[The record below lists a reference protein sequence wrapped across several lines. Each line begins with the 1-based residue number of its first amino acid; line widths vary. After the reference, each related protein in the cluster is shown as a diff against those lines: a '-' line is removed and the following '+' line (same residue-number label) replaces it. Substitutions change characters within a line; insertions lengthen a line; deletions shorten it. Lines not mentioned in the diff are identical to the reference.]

1 MAPLNTQPL
10 NAAPSDAAS
19 AIERLWQWAD
29 AGWLR
34 RMDAAFAQWVALS
47 DPHCHASL
55 PLAVAVLSALE
66 GRGHSCL
73 AVAGLQAQLAS
84 LLDWPSDPQAQA
96 ALAWLSA
103 QLPSK
108 PQAWQA
114 VLRSPL
120 IEQRSEQAAVSG
132 DAPAGQAPMVL
143 VHQADQQPAR
153 LYLRRYY
160 QFEQTTAQGLLGRV
174 HGPAD
179 ALQAAADNARTERIA
194 QILAELFP
202 AANAQASADDA
213 AAPNWQKIACA
224 LALRQRL
231 SVITGGPGTGKT
243 YTAARLMAATLAL
256 ADDPANLRIRLAAP
270 TGKAAARLSES
281 LQLALQELPPSIRAN
296 ALLHQA
302 LLRIPAARTLHS
314 LLGASPGTRALRHH
328 AANPLALDWLI
339 VDEAS
344 MVDLEMM
351 ANLLQALPAHAH
363 LVLLGDKDQLDSV
376 EAGAV
381 LGDVCEDAQQGHYSP
396 ATLDYLERSC
406 AEPLPPA
413 YWHAPPTASG
423 QGAASPAPALSQA
436 IAMLRV
442 SRRFGGMIG
451 QLALAVQSNGA
462 QRMGEL
468 LAQLHQQAPS
478 QREVFWKEAATAQD
492 AQALAW
498 GAPHADRAPAAS
510 GYAELARHLQA
521 MPQWPSAY
529 QRPAHTPP
537 LLDADWQQRHAQWV
551 QQLLDALAHFRILC
565 ATRQGQWGV
574 DGMNE
579 LVIESLR
586 EARLP
591 VKSQGWFT
599 GRVVMV
605 TRNDAALGIFN
616 GDVGIALPAAH
627 NRQQLR
633 VYFPQA
639 ATAQP
644 EVGQT
649 SGAEQGMRSIA
660 VSRLQHAQT
669 AFAMTVHKSQG
680 SEFAHVMLCLP
691 GYDSPLL
698 TRELLYTGLTR
709 AKRHFS
715 YVSPREG
722 AWQQAMGQSTLRT
735 SGLVDLLYGKGFAP
749 AHGQP

>member
-1 MAPLNTQPL
+1 MSPSTV
-10 NAAPSDAAS
+10 NALPQDSGRSDAPNT
-19 AIERLWQWAD
+19 IQRLWQWAE

-34 RMDAAFAQWVALS
+34 RMDAAFAQWVAAG

-55 PLAVAVLSALE
+55 PLVVAILSALE
-66 GRGHSCL
+66 GRGHSC
-73 AVAGLQAQLAS
+73 VALPGLQVQLAA
-84 LLDWPSDPQAQA
+84 LLDWPADQQAQA
-96 ALAWLSA
+96 ALAWLKT
-103 QLPSK
+103 QLPVH
-108 PQAWQA
+108 AAGWQA
-114 VLRSPL
+114 VLQSPL
-120 IEQRSEQAAVSG
+120 VDAASAATAQAGDDSQAA
-132 DAPAGQAPMVL
+132 APMVL
-143 VHQADQQPAR
+143 VSHASHEPAR

-160 QFEQTTAQGLLGRV
+160 QFEQSTAQGLLGRV
-174 HGPAD
+174 LGA
-179 ALQAAADNARTERIA
+179 ALQAPATTAWPLQPAVGSTPKVDTARIA
-194 QILAELFP
+194 QILTQLFP
-202 AANAQASADDA
+202 VDAASADQAA

-231 SVITGGPGTGKT
+231 GVITGGPGTGKT
-243 YTAARLMAATLAL
+243 YTAARLMAAALAL
-256 ADDPANLRIRLAAP
+256 AGKPADLRIRLAAP

-281 LQLALQELPPSIRAN
+281 LQLALQELPAAILADQ
-296 ALLHQA
+296 ALHQA

-314 LLGASPGTRALRHH
+314 LLGASPGTRALRHD

-351 ANLLQALPAHAH
+351 ANLLQALPPHAH

-381 LGDVCEDAQQGHYSP
+381 LGDVCEDAQQGHYSA
-396 ATLDYLERSC
+396 ATIDYLERSC
-406 AEPLPPA
+406 GERLPSE
-413 YWHAPPTASG
+413 YWHQNAE
-423 QGAASPAPALSQA
+423 AAQAAPALSQA

-451 QLALAVQSNGA
+451 QLALAVQTNDT
-462 QRMGEL
+462 QRMGAL
-468 LAQLHQQAPS
+468 MAQLQQQSAT
-478 QREVFWKEAATAQD
+478 QRAVFWKEPATAQD

-498 GAPHADRAPAAS
+498 GADGPHAAC

-521 MPQWPSAY
+521 MPAWPAAY
-529 QRPAHTPP
+529 QRPSATPP
-537 LLDADWQQRHAQWV
+537 ALEPAWQARHAHWV
-551 QQLLDALAHFRILC
+551 QQLLNALAHFRILC
-565 ATRQGQWGV
+565 ATRQGPWGV
-574 DGMNE
+574 EGMND
-579 LVIESLR
+579 LVIQSLR
-586 EARLP
+586 ECGLP
-591 VKSQGWFT
+591 VKNQGWFA

-633 VYFPQA
+633 VYFPHAVTSPA
-639 ATAQP
+639 APGAEAQP
-644 EVGQT
+644 EQ
-649 SGAEQGMRSIA
+649 AMRSIA

-691 GYDSPLL
+691 AYDSPLL

-709 AKRHFS
+709 AKQHFS
-715 YVSPREG
+715 YVSPRVG

-735 SGLVDLLYGKGFAP
+735 SGLVDLLYGRAL
-749 AHGQP
+749 A

>member
-1 MAPLNTQPL
+1 MNPSTVNALPQNNAPHD
-10 NAAPSDAAS
+10 APG

-34 RMDAAFAQWVALS
+34 RMDAAFAQWVAAG

-55 PLAVAVLSALE
+55 PLVVAILSALE
-66 GRGHSCL
+66 GRGHSC
-73 AVAGLQAQLAS
+73 VALSGVQAQLAA
-84 LLDWPSDPQAQA
+84 LLDWPTDQQAQT
-96 ALAWLSA
+96 ALAWLKM
-103 QLPSK
+103 QLP
-108 PQAWQA
+108 AHAAGWQA

-120 IEQRSEQAAVSG
+120 IEAAGTATPQAG
-132 DAPAGQAPMVL
+132 DESVAAAPMVL
-143 VHQADQQPAR
+143 VSHASQGPAR

-160 QFEQTTAQGLLGRV
+160 QFEQTTAQGLLSRV
-174 HGPAD
+174 HGAAPQVLASKAWQPTAD
-179 ALQAAADNARTERIA
+179 SAPQIDTARIA
-194 QILAELFP
+194 QILAQLFP
-202 AANAQASADDA
+202 IDAASADQTG

-231 SVITGGPGTGKT
+231 GVITGGPGTGKT
-243 YTAARLMAATLAL
+243 YTAARLMAAALAL
-256 ADDPANLRIRLAAP
+256 AGNPADLRIRLAAP

-281 LQLALQELPPSIRAN
+281 LQLALQELPAAILADQ
-296 ALLHQA
+296 ALHQA

-314 LLGASPGTRALRHH
+314 LLGASPGTRALRHD
-328 AANPLALDWLI
+328 ATNPLALDWLI

-351 ANLLQALPAHAH
+351 ANLLQALPPHAH

-381 LGDVCEDAQQGHYSP
+381 LGDVCEDAQQGHYSA
-396 ATLDYLERSC
+396 ATIDYLERSC
-406 AEPLPPA
+406 GERLPAEYQL
-413 YWHAPPTASG
+413 
-423 QGAASPAPALSQA
+423 QGAEAAQAAPALSQA

-442 SRRFGGMIG
+442 SRRFGGVIG
-451 QLALAVQSNGA
+451 QLALAVQTNDD
-462 QRMGEL
+462 QRMGAL
-468 LAQLHQQAPS
+468 MAQLQQLNAA
-478 QREVFWKEAATAQD
+478 QRAVFWKEPATAQD

-498 GAPHADRAPAAS
+498 GADGLHAAS

-521 MPQWPSAY
+521 MPAWPAAY
-529 QRPAHTPP
+529 QKPTTALPELEPA
-537 LLDADWQQRHAQWV
+537 WQARHALWV
-551 QQLLDALAHFRILC
+551 QQLLDVLARFRILC
-565 ATRQGQWGV
+565 ATRQGPWGV
-574 DGMNE
+574 EGMND
-579 LVIESLR
+579 LVIQSLR
-586 EARLP
+586 ECGLP
-591 VKSQGWFT
+591 VKNQGWFA

-633 VYFPQA
+633 VYFPHA
-639 ATAQP
+639 ATSPAAPGAEAQP
-644 EVGQT
+644 EQ
-649 SGAEQGMRSIA
+649 AMRSIA

-691 GYDSPLL
+691 AYDSPLL

-709 AKRHFS
+709 AKQHFS
-715 YVSPREG
+715 YVSPRVG
-722 AWQQAMGQSTLRT
+722 AWQQAMGKSTLRT
-735 SGLVDLLYGKGFAP
+735 SGLVDLLYGRAL
-749 AHGQP
+749 A

>member
-1 MAPLNTQPL
+1 MNPATVHALPQDVARSGVPHT
-10 NAAPSDAAS
+10 
-19 AIERLWQWAD
+19 IERLWQWAD

-34 RMDAAFAQWVALS
+34 RMDAAFAQWVAAA
-47 DPHCHASL
+47 DPHCDASL
-55 PLAVAVLSALE
+55 PLVVAILSALE
-66 GRGHSCL
+66 GRGHSC
-73 AVAGLQAQLAS
+73 VALPGLQAQLAA
-84 LLDWPSDPQAQA
+84 LLDWPTDPQAQA
-96 ALAWLSA
+96 ALAWLKL
-103 QLPSK
+103 QLPVH
-108 PQAWQA
+108 ADGWQA
-114 VLRSPL
+114 VLRSPV
-120 IEQRSEQAAVSG
+120 IETAA
-132 DAPAGQAPMVL
+132 AAPPPAGHVDVAAAPMVL
-143 VHQADQQPAR
+143 VSSAVHGPAR

-160 QFEQTTAQGLLGRV
+160 QFEQSTAQGLLGRV
-174 HGPAD
+174 HGAAQQAP
-179 ALQAAADNARTERIA
+179 AAAAWLPLPAADGAPEVDTARIA
-194 QILAELFP
+194 QILAQLFP
-202 AANAQASADDA
+202 VDAASADQAA

-231 SVITGGPGTGKT
+231 GVITGGPGTGKT
-243 YTAARLMAATLAL
+243 YTAARLMAAALAL
-256 ADDPANLRIRLAAP
+256 AGHRADLRIRLAAP

-281 LQLALQELPPSIRAN
+281 LQLALQELPAAILADQ
-296 ALLHQA
+296 ALHQA

-314 LLGASPGTRALRHH
+314 LLGASPGTRALRHD

-351 ANLLQALPAHAH
+351 ANLLQALPPHAH

-381 LGDVCEDAQQGHYSP
+381 LGDVCEGAQQGHYSA
-396 ATLDYLERSC
+396 ATMDYLERSC
-406 AEPLPPA
+406 GERLPSE
-413 YWHAPPTASG
+413 YG
-423 QGAASPAPALSQA
+423 YQGAGAAQAAPALSQA

-451 QLALAVQSNGA
+451 QLALAVQTNDA
-462 QRMGEL
+462 QRMGAL
-468 LAQLHQQAPS
+468 MAQLQQQSSA
-478 QREVFWKEAATAQD
+478 QRAVFWKEPATAQD

-498 GAPHADRAPAAS
+498 GADGPHAAS

-521 MPQWPSAY
+521 MPAWPAAY
-529 QRPAHTPP
+529 QRPSTSAPDIEP
-537 LLDADWQQRHAQWV
+537 AWQARHAHWV

-565 ATRQGQWGV
+565 ATRQGPWGV
-574 DGMNE
+574 EGMND
-579 LVIESLR
+579 LVIQSLR
-586 EARLP
+586 EYGLP
-591 VKSQGWFT
+591 VKSQGWFA

-639 ATAQP
+639 STAQP
-644 EVGQT
+644 APGSAAAE
-649 SGAEQGMRSIA
+649 AEQTMRSIA

-691 GYDSPLL
+691 AYESPLL

-709 AKRHFS
+709 AKKHFS
-715 YVSPREG
+715 YVSPRVG

-735 SGLVDLLYGKGFAP
+735 SGLVDLLYGTARS
-749 AHGQP
+749 